1 MLFETL
7 KKTLYAGVGLAFL
20 TRDKIEELGKRVA
33 DETRLSEADGKKFI
47 DEILK
52 KSEDAK
58 NAFEKAVNAGVTA
71 AMEKLDLP
79 RRGDMKTLEA
89 RIKTLEER
97 VRALEIR
104 NTGS

>member
-58 NAFEKAVNAGVTA
+58 NAFEKAVNSGVDT

-79 RRGDMKTLEA
+79 RRSEMKTLEA

-97 VRALEIR
+97 IKALEIR
-104 NTGS
+104 NAGL